1 MSLEGVRNE
10 SKLELFTA
18 VDDFPSSALKCEA
31 GHDVFSKSI
40 LREASDVSDCPATE
54 NNAWACDPCTVHAV
68 ALNLVEFAIHV
79 KTLIEW
85 VVGRHIVESL
95 EKDER

>member
-18 VDDFPSSALKCEA
+18 VDDFPSPALECEA

-40 LREASDVSDCPATE
+40 FREASDVSDCPATE

-68 ALNLVEFAIHV
+68 ALNLVKLAIHV
-79 KTLIEW
+79 ETLIERI
-85 VVGRHIVESL
+85 VGRHIVESL
-95 EKDER
+95 EKDGR